1 MNSKILEKIKCI
13 MEGDIPPNADAPA
26 RVSIGHVKSHPD
38 LKASI
43 VRSFCDWEALP
54 SSLLT
59 PIWPKPASA
68 SLPFSHPSTEEI
80 IIAITL
86 RASRVYFCQAL
97 HTNLPHKFSGSAEYL
112 DLPARCSKKEDK
124 TARPVQIPEQFF
136 TLTFSSTEI
145 THLIE
150 TVSTLRTCW
159 KRFRRPGAL

>member
-1 MNSKILEKIKCI
+1 

-80 IIAITL
+80 FIAITL

-97 HTNLPHKFSGSAEYL
+97 HTNLPHKLCGSAEYL
-112 DLPARCSKKEDK
+112 DLPARSGEKEDE

-136 TLTFSSTEI
+136 T
-145 THLIE
+145 
-150 TVSTLRTCW
+150 
-159 KRFRRPGAL
+159 